1 MTNIYYWIKY
11 FFLGWVRPPPCSIP
25 KNQGKTEVLPDLM
38 VLPTTAPMTRF
49 EIWPRIGCSSRCI
62 TVLGTIIS
70 ISDSVM
76 GPF

>member
-1 MTNIYYWIKY
+1 MDQTKNDKY
-11 FFLGWVRPPPCSIP
+11 LLLDKIFFWGWVRPPPCSIP
-25 KNQGKTEVLPDLM
+25 QNQGKTVP

-49 EIWPRIGCSSRCI
+49 EIWPRKGCSSGCI